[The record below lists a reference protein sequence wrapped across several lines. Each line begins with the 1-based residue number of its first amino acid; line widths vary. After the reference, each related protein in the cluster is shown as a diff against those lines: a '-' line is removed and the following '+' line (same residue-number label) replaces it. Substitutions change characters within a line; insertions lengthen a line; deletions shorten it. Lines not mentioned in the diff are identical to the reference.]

1 VSTENAPHKAR
12 PKLRP
17 IEVIPTIQG
26 GRRMITLHDPTGLA
40 RGVASLSPVAFFIVS
55 HFDGRH
61 DLAEIQADFARQ
73 FGQALPL
80 DRIHEMIEQLEEAG
94 YLDGPRFERHYAQL
108 AEGYRSTATHRARL
122 PLEPQQLEAGLAA
135 IVAAA
140 ERAAK
145 GGSVAGIVAPHL
157 DYERGRRCY
166 AAAYGALRQRSAA
179 RRFVILGTNHF
190 GRARG
195 VVATDKPFETPLG
208 VTPIDPQLM
217 AALRTR
223 CGDALFEHQFD
234 HQHEHSVELQIVL
247 LQKLF
252 GADRIHVVPLLC
264 PDVCE
269 AEDESGS
276 PRPSLTEVAEALRD
290 AVAQSSDPVCIV
302 AGADFSHVG
311 RRFGDDRDLDRDFL
325 QEVEQ
330 HDRQLLHRIEQNDP
344 EGMLQLLRQAR
355 NPTKVCSGGC
365 LYIVLAALPDAKVE
379 LLHYHQAANPEIE
392 TAVTSA
398 ALALTY

>member
-1 VSTENAPHKAR
+1 
-12 PKLRP
+12 
-17 IEVIPTIQG
+17 
-26 GRRMITLHDPTGLA
+26 MITLHDPTGLA
-40 RGVASLSPVAFFIVS
+40 RGVASLSLVAFFVVS

-61 DLAEIQADFARQ
+61 DLTEIQADFARQ

-80 DRIHEMIEQLEEAG
+80 ERIHEMIEQLEEAG

-108 AEGYRSTATHRARL
+108 AERYRNAATHQTHV
-122 PLEPQQLEAGLAA
+122 PLDPQQLEAGLAA
-135 IVAAA
+135 IMADM

-145 GGSVAGIVAPHL
+145 GAPIVGIIAPHL
-157 DYERGRRCY
+157 DYERGRSCY
-166 AAAYGALRQRSAA
+166 AAAYGALRRRSAA
-179 RRFVILGTNHF
+179 RRFMILGTNHF

-223 CGDALFEHQFD
+223 CGQALLEHQFD
-234 HQHEHSVELQIVL
+234 HQHEHSVELQVML
-247 LQKLF
+247 LQKLY
-252 GADRIHVVPLLC
+252 GPERIHIVPLLC
-264 PDVCE
+264 PDACD
-269 AEDESGS
+269 AEDESEVA
-276 PRPSLTEVAEALRD
+276 RPSLTDVAEALRD
-290 AVAQSSDPVCIV
+290 AVGQSGDPICIV

-344 EGMLQLLRQAR
+344 DGMLQWLRQAR
-355 NPTKVCSGGC
+355 NSTKVCSSGC
-365 LYIVLAALPDAKVE
+365 LYIALAALPDARVE
-379 LLHYHQAANPEIE
+379 LLDYHQAANPEME

-398 ALALTY
+398 ALVLTG